1 MNSQNQ
7 IVINGVESQV
17 PAGSLFNFYWTATS
31 KQNPKLT
38 YKSNTPIEVHFL
50 SQDESFNFEKTT
62 DNTYLI
68 GGLSDKQYPAEI
80 EISSKHDNLLVSGF
94 INNSFTDQNLTNVK
108 SIKFNFEH
116 IDSSFNSINNAFP
129 TTFKYKVV
137 FGENVRIIDNNIF
150 HLNKQIISL
159 DFTLAQNLTKIGE
172 QTFAG
177 LSGISGSITLP
188 DSVSYI
194 GTEAFSYCENA
205 TGDIV
210 LPSSLNTLG
219 NNAFHNY
226 GKLSSS
232 SIGKIDLSKATQ
244 LSTIPSQSFQ
254 DVNTSQNITITTNIQ
269 RIDSWSFAYVKAL
282 SLDLSNATNLV
293 HISEGA
299 FYNFKATSGS

>member
-1 MNSQNQ
+1 M
-7 IVINGVESQV
+7 
-17 PAGSLFNFYWTATS
+17 LF
-31 KQNPKLT
+31 QL
-38 YKSNTPIEVHFL
+38 
-50 SQDESFNFEKTT
+50 
-62 DNTYLI
+62 
-68 GGLSDKQYPAEI
+68 
-80 EISSKHDNLLVSGF
+80 
-94 INNSFTDQNLTNVK
+94 
-108 SIKFNFEH
+108 
-116 IDSSFNSINNAFP
+116 
-129 TTFKYKVV
+129 
-137 FGENVRIIDNNIF
+137 

-188 DSVSYI
+188 DSVLYI

-210 LPSSLNTLG
+210 LHSSLNTLG

-299 FYNFKATSGS
+299 FYNFKATTESQDIKIPSSVSTIESQIFWAAQGFNDIYFLGTIAPQVGKNWVWDDFSGKIYVKSDNVKQQLLAQENFGVTEDKIIVNPDIN